1 MAQFLGD
8 TLCRL
13 RTERGLSQQQLANR
27 LHVTRSAIANWEA
40 GHRLPDV
47 AMIFKIAESLNV
59 DLAMLLAAADDSQES
74 ANILLLDDSPI
85 ALEGGIPILQEAFP
99 NANVIGVSSP
109 TEAVDYFEN
118 NPVALA
124 FLDINL
130 GKTSGL
136 DLCQKLL
143 HIRPN
148 SNVVY
153 LTAYPEYSLDA
164 WHTDAI
170 GFMLKPLEL
179 EEIRRLIPK
188 LKHPARGLL

>member
-47 AMIFKIAESLNV
+47 ATIFKIAESLNV

-85 ALEGGIPILQEAFP
+85 ALEGGISILQEAFP

-170 GFMLKPLEL
+170 GFMLKPLEV

>member
-40 GHRLPDV
+40 GHRLPDA

-130 GKTSGL
+130 GKISGL

-170 GFMLKPLEL
+170 GFMVKPLEV

>member
-1 MAQFLGD
+1 MAQILGD

-47 AMIFKIAESLNV
+47 TMIFKIAESLNV

-170 GFMLKPLEL
+170 GFMLKPLEV

>member
-1 MAQFLGD
+1 MAHFLGD

-47 AMIFKIAESLNV
+47 ATIFKIAESLGV
-59 DLAMLLAAADDSQES
+59 DLAMLLAAADDSQEN
-74 ANILLLDDSPI
+74 ANVLLLDDSPI

-99 NANVIGVSSP
+99 NANIIGISSP
-109 TEAVDYFEN
+109 TEAVGFYES

-124 FLDINL
+124 FLDIKL

-143 HIRPN
+143 RIRPN

-164 WHTDAI
+164 WSTDAI
-170 GFMLKPLEL
+170 GFMLKPLEV
-179 EEIRRLIPK
+179 EEIRKIIPK

>member
-27 LHVTRSAIANWEA
+27 LHVTRSTIANWEA

-47 AMIFKIAESLNV
+47 ATIFKIAESLNV
-59 DLAMLLAAADDSQES
+59 DLAMLLAATDDSQES

-170 GFMLKPLEL
+170 GFMLKPLEV

>member
-1 MAQFLGD
+1 M
-8 TLCRL
+8 
-13 RTERGLSQQQLANR
+13 
-27 LHVTRSAIANWEA
+27 
-40 GHRLPDV
+40 
-47 AMIFKIAESLNV
+47 
-59 DLAMLLAAADDSQES
+59 
-74 ANILLLDDSPI
+74 
-85 ALEGGIPILQEAFP
+85 QEAFP

-170 GFMLKPLEL
+170 GFMLKPLEV

-188 LKHPARGLL
+188 LKHPVRGLL

>member
-170 GFMLKPLEL
+170 GFMLKPLEV

-188 LKHPARGLL
+188 LKHPVRGLL

>member
-1 MAQFLGD
+1 MAQILGD

-47 AMIFKIAESLNV
+47 TMIFKIAESLNV

-170 GFMLKPLEL
+170 GFMLKPLEV

-188 LKHPARGLL
+188 LKHPVRGLL

>member
-13 RTERGLSQQQLANR
+13 RTERGFSQQQLANR

-74 ANILLLDDSPI
+74 SNILLLDDSPI
-85 ALEGGIPILQEAFP
+85 ALEGSIPILQEAFP

-143 HIRPN
+143 QIRPN
-148 SNVVY
+148 SNMVY
-153 LTAYPEYSLDA
+153 LTGYPEYSLDA
-164 WHTDAI
+164 WDTDAI
-170 GFMLKPLEL
+170 GFILKPLEV
-179 EEIRRLIPK
+179 EEVRRLIPK
-188 LKHPARGLL
+188 LRRPARGLL

>member
-47 AMIFKIAESLNV
+47 ATIFKIAESLNV

-170 GFMLKPLEL
+170 GFMLKPLEV
-179 EEIRRLIPK
+179 EEIRMLIPK

>member
-1 MAQFLGD
+1 MAHFLGD

-47 AMIFKIAESLNV
+47 ATIFKIAESLDV
-59 DLAMLLAAADDSQES
+59 DLAMLLAAADDSQEN
-74 ANILLLDDSPI
+74 ANVLLLDDSPI
-85 ALEGGIPILQEAFP
+85 ALEGGTPILQEAFP
-99 NANVIGVSSP
+99 NANIIGISSP
-109 TEAVDYFEN
+109 TEAVDFYEN

-124 FLDINL
+124 FLDIKL

-143 HIRPN
+143 RIRPN

-164 WHTDAI
+164 WSTDAI
-170 GFMLKPLEL
+170 GFMLKPLEV
-179 EEIRRLIPK
+179 EEIRKIIPK

>member
-47 AMIFKIAESLNV
+47 ATIFKIAESLNV

-170 GFMLKPLEL
+170 GFMLKPLEV